1 MLRGDVS
8 PGQARQLKRIDAA
21 AEHLLGVISDI
32 LDLSRIEAG
41 KMHLDTTE
49 LSIDEIIERVLDL
62 VSRDAVGKGLA
73 LQVDRDPCPA
83 ICLATASG

>member
-1 MLRGDVS
+1 
-8 PGQARQLKRIDAA
+8 
-21 AEHLLGVISDI
+21 
-32 LDLSRIEAG
+32 
-41 KMHLDTTE
+41 MHLDTTE

-83 ICLATASG
+83 LRRPADPGPAELCK